1 MLVDDTKRHLQ
12 RIFVDFPFVHR
23 LMCVK
28 KVVITY
34 PAVFEVN
41 KTLKNASSNKQ
52 AKMMKLEYVLCFA
65 FKNKD
70 KMLIHAST
78 DSLKN
83 EHNMMKKCP
92 HFLDKNKSLTDKIF

>member
-52 AKMMKLEYVLCFA
+52 AKMMKLDLSMSFVLPS
-65 FKNKD
+65 KIK
-70 KMLIHAST
+70 I
-78 DSLKN
+78 
-83 EHNMMKKCP
+83 KC
-92 HFLDKNKSLTDKIF
+92 